1 MRTGSCGLLL
11 LLLSAGCWAAVL
23 AGRHSLAADMNVKI
37 IIIAGTAV
45 LSVALVALIFMYRSL
60 SGDYD
65 RLEEK
70 FTEQVDEM
78 AAQQKK
84 ISDLNRLDTKHTQ
97 ELTDAKTEINRLRA
111 DSERNPE
118 RVYIRAECPEIR
130 TGSAPGVDD
139 AVSARPS
146 DSAVRNYWIL
156 RERIA
161 ESEQMILGLQEYIS
175 TQCLR

>member
-1 MRTGSCGLLL
+1 MKLTAMTASAAALLPAAFLCL
-11 LLLSAGCWAAVL
+11 L
-23 AGRHSLAADMNVKI
+23 
-37 IIIAGTAV
+37 
-45 LSVALVALIFMYRSL
+45 FMYRSL

-65 RLEEK
+65 RLEK
-70 FTEQVDEM
+70 RFTEQVSEI
-78 AAQQKK
+78 AEQQKK
-84 ISDLNRLDTKHTQ
+84 IGDLNRIDTKHMQ
-97 ELTDAKTEINRLRA
+97 ELTNAKTEIDRLRA

-130 TGSAPGVDD
+130 TGAAPGVDD

-146 DSAVRNYWIL
+146 DSAVRNYWLL

-161 ESEQMILGLQEYIS
+161 ESEQMILGLQEYIG